1 MTVAAA
7 APLLGLSSMATR
19 ALLAELLDA
28 WQAQGGA
35 PVAMTSIG
43 GVDAARRVAAGEAVD
58 VVVLASDAIDQ
69 LLAAGHLLAGSRVD
83 LVHSAVAVAV
93 SASAPQPDIGSEAAL
108 RAAVLAAPTIG
119 YSTGPSGTA
128 LLALF
133 ERWGITAQVQAKLV
147 QARAGVPVGSLVA
160 GGEVALGF
168 QQRSELI
175 GVAGITLLGE
185 LPPAVAINTIF
196 SGAVAASS
204 ARPAA
209 VHALLAW
216 LAGPHTAPAK
226 QRHGMAA
233 A

>member
-1 MTVAAA
+1 MTVAVT
-7 APLLGLSSMATR
+7 PLLGLSSMATR
-19 ALLAELLDA
+19 ALLAELLAD
-28 WQAQGGA
+28 WQAQGGT

-43 GVDAARRVAAGEAVD
+43 GVDAAKRVAAGEAVD
-58 VVVLASDAIDQ
+58 VVVLASDAIDK

-93 SASAPQPDIGSEAAL
+93 PAGAPVPDIGSEAAL

-128 LLALF
+128 LLVLF
-133 ERWGITAQVQAKLV
+133 ERWGIAGLVQPKLV

-160 GGEVALGF
+160 SGEVALGF
-168 QQRSELI
+168 QQRSELV
-175 GVAGITLLGE
+175 GVAGITLLGD

-196 SGAVAASS
+196 SGAVAATST
-204 ARPAA
+204 RPDA
-209 VHALLAW
+209 VRALLAW
-216 LAGPHTAPAK
+216 LAAPGTAAAK

>member
-1 MTVAAA
+1 MTAAVT
-7 APLLGLSSMATR
+7 PLLGLSSMATR
-19 ALLAELLDA
+19 ALLAELLAD
-28 WQAQGGA
+28 WQAQGGT

-43 GVDAARRVAAGEAVD
+43 GVDAAKRVAAGEAVD
-58 VVVLASDAIDQ
+58 VVVLASDAIDK
-69 LLAAGHLLAGSRVD
+69 LLAACHLLAGSRVD

-93 SASAPQPDIGSEAAL
+93 PAGAPVPDIGSEAAL

-133 ERWGITAQVQAKLV
+133 ERWGITAQVQPKLL

-160 GGEVALGF
+160 SGEVALGF
-168 QQRSELI
+168 QQRSELV
-175 GVAGITLLGE
+175 GVAGIQLLGD

-196 SGAVAASS
+196 SGAVATTST
-204 ARPAA
+204 RPEA
-209 VHALLAW
+209 VRTLLAW
-216 LAGPHTAPAK
+216 LAAPATAAAK

>member
-1 MTVAAA
+1 MTAVVN
-7 APLLGLSSMATR
+7 PLLGLSSMATR

-28 WQAQGGA
+28 WQAQGGT

-43 GVDAARRVAAGEAVD
+43 GVDAAKRVAAGEQVD
-58 VVVLASDAIDQ
+58 VVVLASDAIDK
-69 LLAAGHLLAGSRVD
+69 LLGAGHLLAGSRVD

-93 SASAPQPDIGSEAAL
+93 PAGAPVPDIGSEAAL

-133 ERWGITAQVQAKLV
+133 ERWGMAAQVQPKLV

-160 GGEVALGF
+160 SGEVALGF

-175 GVAGITLLGE
+175 GVAGIQLLGD

-196 SGAVAASS
+196 SGAVATASTR
-204 ARPAA
+204 ADTVRQ
-209 VHALLAW
+209 LLAW
-216 LAGPHTAPAK
+216 LAAPANTAAK
-226 QRHGMAA
+226 QRHGMDAA
-233 A
+233 